1 MEFERLTQGRA
12 FGPLNRYRTDK
23 CRDRFGNI
31 VYITLDAELA
41 DDFTGG
47 PSIIRQDSTIEEAN
61 ESRSKLSWPRRIRS
75 LVP

>member
-1 MEFERLTQGRA
+1 MKFERLTQGRA
-12 FGPLNRYRTDK
+12 FGRRHRYRTDT

-31 VYITLDAELA
+31 VYITLDSELA
-41 DDFTGG
+41 DDVTGG
-47 PSIIRQDSTIEEAN
+47 PSIICQDSTIEEAN